1 MTPQP
6 PRRQLKSEERG
17 EIIGMRKCGATF
29 TAIAMNLELK
39 CDTVRKVWNYYE
51 ETGRVIPPPRTGR
64 PPIMTDRDR
73 RHLKRHVKAS
83 REHRREALFDI
94 TTTLNLNVSE
104 DTLCNKLK
112 KLNLNHRVAR
122 KKPWLRP
129 AQKLARLEFEKK
141 YKDWGFE
148 E

>member
-51 ETGRVIPPPRTGR
+51 ETGHVVPPLRTGR

-104 DTLCNKLK
+104 DTLCNELK
-112 KLNLNHRVAR
+112 KLNLNHRVTH
-122 KKPWLRP
+122 KKPWLCP

-141 YKDWGFE
+141 YED
-148 E
+148 